1 MKSNAVWKRI
11 VFATALIGGLA
22 ACSSNSGKSDGNAA
36 TNPNVAN
43 KAEEQKPVTLT
54 VFFKSSA
61 TYSDEDFNRFYVEP
75 TKKKFPHVTLQ
86 KIERDNTSGME
97 HLNRLLLTNSMPDII
112 SDGVTNLAEV
122 IAVNVPAD
130 LTDLIKKYN
139 VDLGKVNPSVV
150 QFVKNFGQKGEFYN
164 MPFSMNSFATYYNK
178 NIFDLLGVPYPKD
191 GMTWEEYMTLAKRL
205 TTTRDSVSYYGLQM
219 GIFNRIPSQLSLAYV
234 DLKTNTATI
243 QSDGWRKMFQAFKEI
258 HDIPGN
264 LTPKTGDLLQ
274 GRNRFVKDMNIAI
287 MPDIQLSEQMLQ
299 EFEGKGG
306 GWDVVSFPTFKD
318 KPKVGTGV
326 YASGLFLPKG
336 GKNMD
341 IAFRVVANLLS
352 EEAQREAAKNGS
364 FSVLNSPDVHKQYMA
379 NSNIHKG
386 KNIAA
391 FSYNEVAAPYPITE
405 YDAIATKHY
414 TEGLR
419 KFVYNQA
426 GYEDLNTALRSIEE
440 LTNTEIKAEIAK
452 MAK

>member
-1 MKSNAVWKRI
+1 MQTTTMMRRTLSA
-11 VFATALIGGLA
+11 AALLMTLA
-22 ACSSNSGKSDGNAA
+22 ACSGETDDGAVKPQETA
-36 TNPNVAN
+36 

-75 TKKKFPHVTLQ
+75 TNKKFPHVTLK
-86 KIERDNTSGME
+86 KIERDGSSGME

-122 IAVNVPAD
+122 IAIDVPAD
-130 LTDLIKKYN
+130 LTELIKKHN
-139 VDLGKVNPSVV
+139 FDMNKLNSSAV
-150 QFVKNFGQKGEFYN
+150 QFVKSFGQNGEFYN
-164 MPFSMNSFATYYNK
+164 IPLSMNSFATYYNK

-191 GMTWEEYMTLAKRL
+191 SMTWEEYTSLAKRL
-205 TTTRDSVSYYGLQM
+205 TTTRDGISYHGLQM

-234 DLKTNTATI
+234 DPKTNTALI
-243 QSDGWRKMFQAFKEI
+243 QNEGWRKMFQTFKEI

-287 MPDIQLSEQMLQ
+287 MPDIQLSEEMLS
-299 EFEGKGG
+299 EFVTKGG
-306 GWDVVSFPTFKD
+306 EWDIASFPTFREN
-318 KPKVGTGV
+318 PQVGTGV

-341 IAFRVVANLLS
+341 IAFQVIANLLS
-352 EEAQREAAKNGS
+352 EEVQREAAKNGN
-364 FSVLNSPDVHKQYMA
+364 FSVLSNPNVHKDYMA
-379 NSNIHKG
+379 NSSIHRG
-386 KNIAA
+386 KNLAA
-391 FSYNEVAAPYPITE
+391 YYYNKVAPPYPISQF
-405 YDAIATKHY
+405 DAIATKHY

-419 KFVYNQA
+419 KYVYGQA
-426 GYEDLNTALRSIEE
+426 GYEDLNTTMRTIEE
-440 LTNTEIKAEIAK
+440 LVNTEIKAEIVK
-452 MAK
+452 TGK